1 MKSSETLGEG
11 TKPKTANMSV
21 SWCDNSRLLC
31 GYDGESS
38 EPKFKWTYSVFE
50 ETAGE
55 RVTPSM
61 YEIMAAYV
69 SQNITKEQL
78 YGDYY
83 FGDLEKDAVES
94 YYDLPLAERLD
105 LHTQMMTNLAAERNL
120 AEAKMSAYIDA
131 ILDEEC
137 QIDVT
142 SPIYTDYNKWLR
154 SQKEKCEKV
163 YHDLNCEFEEEA
175 SWGGDPMEE

>member
-1 MKSSETLGEG
+1 
-11 TKPKTANMSV
+11 MSPNAYV

-61 YEIMAAYV
+61 YEVMADYV
-69 SQNITKEQL
+69 SRNITKDQL
-78 YGDYY
+78 YEIQADDYY

-94 YYDLPLAERLD
+94 YYDLPLAERTE
-105 LHTQMMTNLAAERNL
+105 LHTQMMKNLEAERDL
-120 AEAKMSAYIDA
+120 ADAKLSAYIDA
-131 ILDEEC
+131 ILDEKC
-137 QIDVT
+137 QFDVS
-142 SPIYTDYNKWLR
+142 SPIYTDYNRWLR
-154 SQKEKCEKV
+154 TQKEICDRS
-163 YHDLNCEFEEEA
+163 YYNLNCEFEEES
-175 SWGGDPMEE
+175 SWIDDPMEE